1 MGNAEP
7 AVSNRRH
14 IFVRALLIAALTM
27 ASLCVGTAQ
36 RAAETPLFDRWAN
49 AREPL
54 PGPPAAIG
62 FYSAGCLQGAE
73 ALPLD
78 GTGYAVM
85 RPSRHR
91 FYGHPALVRYLTELA
106 KRTHA
111 ENRRLLLIG
120 DLGLPRGGPMLT
132 GHDSHQ
138 NGLDADVWLT
148 TRANV
153 PTTAERETL
162 SAHSFVIGRKKL
174 KPTFGPAQAK
184 VLAAAADHS
193 AINRIFVSP
202 AIKRYMCRNFS
213 RASWLYRL
221 RSWWGHEDHF
231 HVRLKCPDGDPQCRE
246 QDVLDP
252 ANNGC
257 GAELDWWFSKDADRQ
272 WARLSASTEPRSFP
286 ELPAAC
292 TAIAQP

>member
-91 FYGHPALVRYLTELA
+91 FYGHPALVSYLTELA

-252 ANNGC
+252 ANNSC

>member
-1 MGNAEP
+1 MGTSEP
-7 AVSNRRH
+7 AVAKRRH
-14 IFVRALLIAALTM
+14 IFVRASLVAALTV
-27 ASLCVGTAQ
+27 ASHSVGTAQ
-36 RAAETPLFDRWAN
+36 RAGEKPLFDRWAN

-54 PGPPAAIG
+54 PGPPAPIG

-85 RPSRHR
+85 HPSRHR
-91 FYGHPALVRYLTELA
+91 FYGHPALVSYLTELA

-111 ENRRLLLIG
+111 ENGRLLLIG

-153 PTTAERETL
+153 PTATERETL
-162 SAHSFVIGRKKL
+162 SAQSFVIGRKKL
-174 KPTFGPAQAK
+174 KPTFGPAQATL
-184 VLAAAADHS
+184 LAAAADNS

-213 RASWLYRL
+213 TASWLYRL
-221 RSWWGHEDHF
+221 RSWWGHDDHF
-231 HVRLKCPDGDPQCRE
+231 HVRLKCPGGDPQCRE
-246 QDVLDP
+246 QDALDP

-257 GAELDWWFSKDADRQ
+257 GAELDWWFSKEADRE
-272 WARLSASTEPRSFP
+272 WARLSASTEPRRFP

>member
-1 MGNAEP
+1 MRPSEP
-7 AVSNRRH
+7 GVSNRRH
-14 IFVRALLIAALTM
+14 IFVRAWLITALTM
-27 ASLCVGTAQ
+27 AAHGVGTAQ
-36 RAAETPLFDRWAN
+36 RASDKPLFDQWAN

-54 PGPPAAIG
+54 PGPPEAIG

-78 GTGYAVM
+78 GIGYAVM

-91 FYGHPALVRYLTELA
+91 FYGHPALVSYLTELA
-106 KRTHA
+106 KRTYA

-148 TRANV
+148 THANV
-153 PTTAERETL
+153 PTTAEREAL
-162 SAHSFVIGRKKL
+162 SARSFVIGRKTL
-174 KPTFGPAQAK
+174 TPTFGRAQAN
-184 VLAAAADHS
+184 VLAAAADSS
-193 AINRIFVSP
+193 AVNRIFVSP
-202 AIKRYMCRNFS
+202 AIKRYMCRTFS
-213 RASWLYRL
+213 TASWLYRL
-221 RSWWGHEDHF
+221 RSWWGHDDHF
-231 HVRLKCPDGDPQCRE
+231 HVRLKCPGGDSECRE

-252 ANNGC
+252 GNNGC
-257 GAELDWWFSKDADRQ
+257 GAELDWWFSKEADRE
-272 WARLSASTEPRSFP
+272 WARLSASTEPRKFP

-292 TAIAQP
+292 TAIAR

>member
-1 MGNAEP
+1 MGTSEP
-7 AVSNRRH
+7 AVAKRRH
-14 IFVRALLIAALTM
+14 IFVRASLVAALTV
-27 ASLCVGTAQ
+27 ASHSVGTAQ
-36 RAAETPLFDRWAN
+36 RAGEKPLFDRWAN

-54 PGPPAAIG
+54 PGPPAPIG

-120 DLGLPRGGPMLT
+120 DLGLPRGGPLLT

>member
-78 GTGYAVM
+78 GTGYALM

-162 SAHSFVIGRKKL
+162 SAQSFVIGRKKL
-174 KPTFGPAQAK
+174 KPTFGAAQAN
-184 VLAAAADHS
+184 VLAAAADNS

>member
-1 MGNAEP
+1 MRTAEP
-7 AVSNRRH
+7 VVSNQRY
-14 IFVRALLIAALTM
+14 IFVRALLIASLTV
-27 ASLCVGTAQ
+27 ASHGVETAQ
-36 RAAETPLFDRWAN
+36 RAGEKPLFDQWAN
-49 AREPL
+49 AREPF
-54 PGPPAAIG
+54 PSPAAPIG
-62 FYSAGCLQGAE
+62 FYSAGCLKGAK

-91 FYGHPALVRYLTELA
+91 FYGHPALVSYLTELA
-106 KRTHA
+106 TRTYA

-148 TRANV
+148 TRANR
-153 PTTAERETL
+153 PTTSERETL
-162 SAHSFVIGRKKL
+162 SAQSFVIGRKTL
-174 KPTFGPAQAK
+174 KPAFGPAHAN
-184 VLAAAADHS
+184 VLATAADNS
-193 AINRIFVSP
+193 AVNRIFVSP
-202 AIKRYMCRNFS
+202 AIKRYMCRNFAT
-213 RASWLYRL
+213 ASWLYRL

-231 HVRLKCPDGDPQCRE
+231 HVRLKCPGGNPQCRE

-252 ANNGC
+252 SNNGC
-257 GAELDWWFSKDADRQ
+257 GAELDWWFSKEADRE
-272 WARLSASTEPRSFP
+272 WARLSASTEPRKFP

-292 TAIAQP
+292 AALVR